1 MKAYT
6 VKPGHRFVIPANGE
20 SGTTVVEA
28 GGVVY
33 MDDAEAARFAD
44 RVTLKR
50 AKATKP
56 APAAGGR
63 EEGKDAPDPA

>member
-6 VKPGHRFVIPANGE
+6 VKPGHRFVIPSDGE
-20 SGTTVVEA
+20 TATAVVEA

-33 MDDAEAARFAD
+33 MDDTEAARFAD

-50 AKATKP
+50 AKAIKP

-63 EEGKDAPDPA
+63 EKGKDAPDPA